1 MSRLTFQGTDV
12 NNNELEFAIIE
23 RQYGYWSSSVL
34 ETGYYPVNT
43 NINLSG
49 LFRPNE
55 RFAYTIYVRRADG
68 GILTPS
74 DMERSVIVLYI
85 NGQQTVKQTTALPN
99 SWFGTTVPTISSP
112 IDTVTTVRTDMV
124 IDETGVSN
132 SLEYPPVIESALV
145 QLMSIISTV
154 LTLKYIRFL
163 LGFAIITGLIAWFLH

>member
-1 MSRLTFQGTDV
+1 MTFQGTDV

-23 RQYGYWSSSVL
+23 RQYGYPSSSLL

-43 NINLSG
+43 NIGLTG

-55 RFAYTIYVRRADG
+55 RFAYTVYIRRKDG

-74 DMERSVIVLYI
+74 DMERSLIILYI
-85 NGQQTVKQTTALPN
+85 NGQQTVKQTTAIPE
-99 SWFGTTVPTISSP
+99 SWLNTTVPTISSP